1 MSSKGSRDRGR
12 GYGKR
17 IGEDTKEVE
26 ICRPKGISLVPV
38 EHSIEGEPI
47 GPAGGEVED
56 IDLAVGPGRL
66 SHPAQQDL
74 LTVCLLQV

>member
-47 GPAGGEVED
+47 SPAGGEVEH
-56 IDLAVGPGRL
+56 IDLAVGPGGL